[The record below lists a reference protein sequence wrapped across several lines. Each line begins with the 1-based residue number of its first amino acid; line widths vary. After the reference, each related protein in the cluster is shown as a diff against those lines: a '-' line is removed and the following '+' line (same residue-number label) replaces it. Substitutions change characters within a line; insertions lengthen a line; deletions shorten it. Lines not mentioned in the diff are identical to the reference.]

1 MFCFFARLI
10 VLWLSP
16 KVLTFG
22 KNQTSLFFRSLNR
35 ALAVAE
41 GTPARK
47 KFKQVCFFARLIVP
61 LHANL

>member
-10 VLWLSP
+10 VLWLLP
-16 KVLTFG
+16 KVLPLG
-22 KNQTSLFFRSLNR
+22 KIQTSLFFRSLNR

-47 KFKQVCFFARLIVP
+47 KSNKFVFSLA
-61 LHANL
+61 

>member
-1 MFCFFARLI
+1 MFCLFVRLI

-16 KVLTFG
+16 KVLPLG
-22 KNQTSLFFRSLNR
+22 KIQTSLFFRSLNC
-35 ALAVAE
+35 ALTIVE
-41 GTPARK
+41 GTHARK